1 MCVNLGCGFDDKFSQ
16 VDNGQ
21 IEWFDVDLPDQI
33 AVRRKVF
40 ENRPRCTMLEGNA
53 LNGAWTEQLPK
64 DRPVIVVN
72 QRTYEI

>member
-1 MCVNLGCGFDDKFSQ
+1 MCVNLGYGLDNKSSQ

-33 AVRRKVF
+33 AIRRKVF

-53 LNGAWTEQLPK
+53 LDGA
-64 DRPVIVVN
+64 
-72 QRTYEI
+72 